1 MSLEDLRK
9 QIDGIDEQL
18 VELLNARAQVV
29 VQIGEQKAS
38 RGTPVYAPDRER
50 EILARIH
57 TLNAGPLPDTALD
70 AVYRELMSGSFAL
83 ERCLRIAFLGP
94 PGSFS
99 HVAARGKF
107 GASVEYRPVKDIRS
121 VFEEVA
127 RERAD
132 FGLVPIENT
141 IGGGVVDGIDPFFEF
156 GVHICAEIC
165 QPVHQ
170 HLMARCALADVKT
183 VYSKPVVFTQC
194 QRWLA
199 ANALNDRLVGL
210 ASTSE
215 AARRAAD
222 EPGAAA
228 IANRLAAEIYGL
240 SIIADRIEN
249 NPNNQTRFVVIG
261 RKPAGRTGDDKTAI
275 VFTTADK
282 PGALVDVLA
291 AFRDQGVNLT
301 LIESR
306 PSGAKNWEYRFFID
320 VQGHVTD
327 EPVAKAIETARTLCL
342 ALTVLGSYPRAVAA
356 E

>member
-1 MSLEDLRK
+1 MSLEDLRR
-9 QIDGIDEQL
+9 QIDRIDEQL
-18 VELLNARAQVV
+18 VELLNARARVV
-29 VQIGEQKAS
+29 VEIGKHKAAC
-38 RGTPVYAPDRER
+38 GTPVYAPDRER

-57 TLNAGPLPDTALD
+57 SLNAGPLPDRALD

-99 HVAARGKF
+99 HVAAREKF
-107 GASVEYRPVKDIRS
+107 GGSVEYRPVKDIRS

-132 FGLVPIENT
+132 FGLVPVENT

-156 GVHICAEIC
+156 DVHVCAEIC

-170 HLMARCALADVKT
+170 NLMARCSLADVKA

-199 ANALNDRLVGL
+199 ANTLGEKLVGV

-228 IANRLAAEIYGL
+228 IANDLAAELYGL
-240 SIIADRIEN
+240 TIIADRIED

-261 RKPAGRTGDDKTAI
+261 RLPAGRTGDDKTAI
-275 VFTTADK
+275 VFTTAHK

-291 AFRDQGVNLT
+291 VFRDHGVNLT

-306 PSGAKNWEYRFFID
+306 PSGTKNWEYRFFID
-320 VQGHVTD
+320 VQGHASD
-327 EPVAKAIETARTLCL
+327 APVAQAIEKARSLCL
-342 ALTVLGSYPRAVAA
+342 SLTVLGSYPRATASG
-356 E
+356 